1 MNIII
6 FIITIVLFIAF
17 IGWLIKMENERPQ
30 KIREQEEKRMASEGK
45 YRYDVPIGYCFSI
58 YKEVDGGKYYLHNDM
73 NFYSDGS
80 YAYGRQ
86 FPTEEERND
95 YIKQYDEKMKLKHGK
110 DIKYNYYKIMR
121 CTDYCKKL

>member
-1 MNIII
+1 MDIII

-58 YKEVDGGKYYLHNDM
+58 YKEVDGKNIIFTM
-73 NFYSDGS
+73 
-80 YAYGRQ
+80 
-86 FPTEEERND
+86 
-95 YIKQYDEKMKLKHGK
+95 I
-110 DIKYNYYKIMR
+110 
-121 CTDYCKKL
+121 